1 MVSRWSQ
8 NRRNRWAG
16 AAGLALALALV
27 LGFAAWWARSPSV
40 AVSPPRAR
48 QYTAQ
53 SVCLLTPPAGL
64 ADAAA
69 AQAWAGLEDVSAK
82 SHVQVR
88 YLAVVG
94 VDSPGAD
101 GPFLASLVSQGC
113 QAVVVSGDAEIQ
125 AAEAE
130 AARFPGTKFLLLGQ
144 SVARDNLLGISYP
157 HADAARSATAAAV
170 GHLVAS

>member
-8 NRRNRWAG
+8 NRRIRWAG
-16 AAGLALALALV
+16 AAGLALALV
-27 LGFAAWWARSPSV
+27 LGSAAWWVRSPPAAV
-40 AVSPPRAR
+40 ALPRAR

-113 QAVVVSGDAEIQ
+113 QAVVVSGGAEIQ

-130 AARFPGTKFLLLGQ
+130 AARFPRTKFLLLGQ
-144 SVARDNLLGISYP
+144 SVARDNLLGISYLRV
-157 HADAARSATAAAV
+157 DAARSATAAAV
-170 GHLVAS
+170 GHVVAS